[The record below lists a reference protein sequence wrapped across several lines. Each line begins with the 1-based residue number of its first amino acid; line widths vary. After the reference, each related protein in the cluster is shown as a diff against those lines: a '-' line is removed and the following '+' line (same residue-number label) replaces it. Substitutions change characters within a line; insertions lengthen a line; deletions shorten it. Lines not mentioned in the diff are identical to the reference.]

1 MKGGASVPPFFVD
14 GHRSVTCGGASQ
26 MLDNKQGFH
35 GEKRVRPDHE
45 FTDGV
50 RLGAIA
56 VVSAVV
62 TAMLVIGAGRAF
74 LPQAEARAG
83 ERPVLVRASLP

>member
-1 MKGGASVPPFFVD
+1 
-14 GHRSVTCGGASQ
+14 
-26 MLDNKQGFH
+26 MLDTIIVPIRGKP
-35 GEKRVRPDHE
+35 VRPDHE

-62 TAMLVIGAGRAF
+62 TAVLVIGAGRAF
-74 LPQAEARAG
+74 LPQAEARANH
-83 ERPVLVRASLP
+83 RVALIPASLP

>member
-1 MKGGASVPPFFVD
+1 M
-14 GHRSVTCGGASQ
+14 
-26 MLDNKQGFH
+26 
-35 GEKRVRPDHE
+35 RPDHE

-62 TAMLVIGAGRAF
+62 TAVLVIGAGRSL
-74 LPQAEARAG
+74 LPQPEAQAQAQT
-83 ERPVLVRASLP
+83 RPALVSASLR

>member
-1 MKGGASVPPFFVD
+1 MRA
-14 GHRSVTCGGASQ
+14 
-26 MLDNKQGFH
+26 
-35 GEKRVRPDHE
+35 DHE

-62 TAMLVIGAGRAF
+62 TAMLVIGVGRGL
-74 LPQAEARAG
+74 LPQAGAEAR
-83 ERPVLVRASLP
+83 EQPVLVAASLP

>member
-1 MKGGASVPPFFVD
+1 M
-14 GHRSVTCGGASQ
+14 
-26 MLDNKQGFH
+26 
-35 GEKRVRPDHE
+35 RPDHE

-74 LPQAEARAG
+74 LPQAEAHAG
-83 ERPVLVRASLP
+83 ARPDLVRASLP

>member
-1 MKGGASVPPFFVD
+1 M
-14 GHRSVTCGGASQ
+14 
-26 MLDNKQGFH
+26 
-35 GEKRVRPDHE
+35 RPDHE

-62 TAMLVIGAGRAF
+62 TAVLVIGAGRSL
-74 LPQAEARAG
+74 LPQAEAQAQT
-83 ERPVLVRASLP
+83 RPAVVSASLR

>member
-1 MKGGASVPPFFVD
+1 M
-14 GHRSVTCGGASQ
+14 TCGRAPQ
-26 MLDNKQGFH
+26 MLDNKHGFQ

-62 TAMLVIGAGRAF
+62 TAMLVIGAGRAL
-74 LPQAEARAG
+74 LPQAEAQAS
-83 ERPVLVRASLP
+83 ERPALVRASLP

>member
-1 MKGGASVPPFFVD
+1 M
-14 GHRSVTCGGASQ
+14 TCGRALR

-62 TAMLVIGAGRAF
+62 TAVLVIGAGRAF
-74 LPQAEARAG
+74 LPQAEAQAS
-83 ERPVLVRASLP
+83 EPPALVRASLP

>member
-1 MKGGASVPPFFVD
+1 M
-14 GHRSVTCGGASQ
+14 
-26 MLDNKQGFH
+26 
-35 GEKRVRPDHE
+35 RPDHE

-62 TAMLVIGAGRAF
+62 TAVLVIGAGRSL
-74 LPQAEARAG
+74 LPQAEAQAQT
-83 ERPVLVRASLP
+83 RPALVSASLR

>member
-1 MKGGASVPPFFVD
+1 
-14 GHRSVTCGGASQ
+14 VTCAATRQ
-26 MLDNKQGFH
+26 VVDNKQGFH

-74 LPQAEARAG
+74 LPQAEARASD
-83 ERPVLVRASLP
+83 RPDLVRASLP

>member
-1 MKGGASVPPFFVD
+1 MVS
-14 GHRSVTCGGASQ
+14 T
-26 MLDNKQGFH
+26 

-45 FTDGV
+45 FIDGV

-62 TAMLVIGAGRAF
+62 TAVLVIGAGRAL
-74 LPQAEARAG
+74 LPQPEARAG
-83 ERPVLVRASLP
+83 DQPTLIRASMP

>member
-1 MKGGASVPPFFVD
+1 M
-14 GHRSVTCGGASQ
+14 
-26 MLDNKQGFH
+26 
-35 GEKRVRPDHE
+35 RPDHE

-62 TAMLVIGAGRAF
+62 TAMLVIGAGRAL
-74 LPQAEARAG
+74 LPQAEAHAS
-83 ERPVLVRASLP
+83 ERSALVRASLP

>member
-1 MKGGASVPPFFVD
+1 M
-14 GHRSVTCGGASQ
+14 
-26 MLDNKQGFH
+26 
-35 GEKRVRPDHE
+35 RPDHE

-62 TAMLVIGAGRAF
+62 TAMLVIVVGRAL
-74 LPQAEARAG
+74 LPQAEAQAQVRP
-83 ERPVLVRASLP
+83 PVLVAASLR

>member
-1 MKGGASVPPFFVD
+1 
-14 GHRSVTCGGASQ
+14 
-26 MLDNKQGFH
+26 
-35 GEKRVRPDHE
+35 VRPDHE

-62 TAMLVIGAGRAF
+62 TAVLVIGAGRAF
-74 LPQAEARAG
+74 LPQAEARANH
-83 ERPVLVRASLP
+83 RVALIPASLP

>member
-1 MKGGASVPPFFVD
+1 M
-14 GHRSVTCGGASQ
+14 TCEDVAQ
-26 MLDNKQGFH
+26 VLDNKRCFDSG
-35 GEKRVRPDHE
+35 KRVRPDHE

-62 TAMLVIGAGRAF
+62 TAMLVIGVGRTL
-74 LPQAEARAG
+74 LPQAEAQAQARS
-83 ERPVLVRASLP
+83 PVLVAPSLR

>member
-1 MKGGASVPPFFVD
+1 M
-14 GHRSVTCGGASQ
+14 
-26 MLDNKQGFH
+26 
-35 GEKRVRPDHE
+35 RPDHE

-62 TAMLVIGAGRAF
+62 TAMLVIGVGRGL
-74 LPQAEARAG
+74 LPQAEAQAKDQ
-83 ERPVLVRASLP
+83 PVLIAASLR

>member
-1 MKGGASVPPFFVD
+1 M
-14 GHRSVTCGGASQ
+14 TCGGASQ
-26 MLDNKQGFH
+26 MLDNKQGFQ

-45 FTDGV
+45 FTEGV

-62 TAMLVIGAGRAF
+62 TAMLVIGAGRAL
-74 LPQAEARAG
+74 LPQTEARASDQ
-83 ERPVLVRASLP
+83 PSLVRASLP

>member
-1 MKGGASVPPFFVD
+1 
-14 GHRSVTCGGASQ
+14 
-26 MLDNKQGFH
+26 MLDNRQGFH

-62 TAMLVIGAGRAF
+62 TAMLVIGVGRAF
-74 LPQAEARAG
+74 LPQAEVQASD
-83 ERPVLVRASLP
+83 RPDLVRVSLP

>member
-1 MKGGASVPPFFVD
+1 MVS
-14 GHRSVTCGGASQ
+14 S
-26 MLDNKQGFH
+26 
-35 GEKRVRPDHE
+35 GEKHVRPDHE

-62 TAMLVIGAGRAF
+62 TATLVIGAGRAL
-74 LPQAEARAG
+74 LPQPEARANDQ
-83 ERPVLVRASLP
+83 PALIRASLP

>member
-1 MKGGASVPPFFVD
+1 
-14 GHRSVTCGGASQ
+14 
-26 MLDNKQGFH
+26 
-35 GEKRVRPDHE
+35 VRPDHE

-62 TAMLVIGAGRAF
+62 TAMLVIGLGRTL
-74 LPQAEARAG
+74 LPQAEAQAAAQ
-83 ERPVLVRASLP
+83 PVLIAASLP